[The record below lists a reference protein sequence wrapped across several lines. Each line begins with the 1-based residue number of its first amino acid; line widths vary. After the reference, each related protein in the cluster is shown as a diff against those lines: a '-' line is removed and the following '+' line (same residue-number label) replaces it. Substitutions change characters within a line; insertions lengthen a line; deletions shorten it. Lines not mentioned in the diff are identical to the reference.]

1 MFLINLSSLQLGG
14 ITPKI
19 IDFPNKEFKVVL
31 EEIPHEESVAIVVQT
46 DLDPTRMIFA
56 TAMLVEIVSKHNPK
70 RIIVVHPWL
79 SFSRQDRRL
88 LPGEPQSLEMILSWY
103 AAIGVTDIIAFD
115 IHAVQYRVPGK
126 HRWNEKLTI
135 HNLNLAGVI
144 FDPNLP
150 VLSPTNEGEP
160 FLNPISGK
168 GIRITYL
175 SKTKYCASCSMS
187 KQTCTCGGDTI
198 IRLIPDSPIPKGEI
212 QIIDDTVAGGGT
224 MLGAMN
230 LARGAGATKIK
241 IVTVHG
247 FFNGKNA
254 AEAASVADRIILS
267 NTVTPKLNP
276 DLMRKIEIFDVS
288 KVITEYLSLILK

>member
-1 MFLINLSSLQLGG
+1 MLPSE
-14 ITPKI
+14 
-19 IDFPNKEFKVVL
+19 NKELVL
-31 EEIPHEESVAIVVQT
+31 RGAG
-46 DLDPTRMIFA
+46 LA
-56 TAMLVEIVSKHNPK
+56 
-70 RIIVVHPWL
+70 
-79 SFSRQDRRL
+79 
-88 LPGEPQSLEMILSWY
+88 
-103 AAIGVTDIIAFD
+103 
-115 IHAVQYRVPGK
+115 YRVMWPRGGSSAEQSRAFMALYTMRDIAAGSDY
-126 HRWNEKLTI
+126 RWNEKLTI

-224 MLGAMN
+224 MLEAMN

-254 AEAASVADRIILS
+254 AEAASVADRIVLS

-276 DLMRKIEIFDVS
+276 DLMKKIEIFDVS